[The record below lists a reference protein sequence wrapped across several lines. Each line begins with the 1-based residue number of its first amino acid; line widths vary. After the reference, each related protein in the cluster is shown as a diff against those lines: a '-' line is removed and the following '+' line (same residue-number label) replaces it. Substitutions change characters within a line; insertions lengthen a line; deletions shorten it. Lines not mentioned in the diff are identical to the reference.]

1 MKLGI
6 ILPSRNRPAGLKR
19 MVASL
24 LDNAA
29 KPDRVTIYAGL
40 DADDPTLP
48 ETEGIANVERV
59 IRAPETT
66 VAKMIDNL
74 SLQAEQACDATL
86 RMDDDFICETRG
98 WDDNAECMTGL
109 GLWRLDDPTHGAH
122 FMSFACMSSEMAGW
136 LRQAQGFVHAPWF
149 PFWFTDTWLNEIG
162 DMAGMKGPLDIRVTQ
177 PEGRGV
183 THGLRD
189 IKFWAQFFD
198 GFRLSRAMV
207 AKALICDGY
216 PDGVL
221 KLSALLKLQDRMR
234 ECALN
239 MEKLKTPEFIE
250 AFEKKAEGATGTASE
265 RYLKA
270 KAEAEAMIRD
280 AHAKQQ
286 EQAA

>member
-1 MKLGI
+1 MRIGI

-19 MVASL
+19 MVQSL
-24 LDNAA
+24 LDTAA
-29 KPDRVTIYAGL
+29 KPDRVTIFAGL
-40 DADDPTLP
+40 DDDDPTLP
-48 ETEGIANVERV
+48 QTEGIANVERV
-59 IRAPETT
+59 IRPAELT

-74 SLQAEQACDATL
+74 SLQAEAQVDAVI

-98 WDDNAECMTGL
+98 WDDNAECMKGL
-109 GLWRLDDPTHGAH
+109 GLWRLDDPTHPGG
-122 FMSFACMSSEMAGW
+122 FMSFVCMSSEMAGW

-162 DMAGMKGPLDIRVTQ
+162 DMACMKGPLDIRVTQ
-177 PEGRGV
+177 PDGRGV

-189 IKFWAQFFD
+189 IKFWTQFFD

-221 KLSALLKLQDRMR
+221 KLSALTTLQTRMKLCEMGT
-234 ECALN
+234 
-239 MEKLKTPEFIE
+239 EKLKTPAFIE

-270 KAEAEAMIRD
+270 KAEAEAMIR
-280 AHAKQQ
+280 
-286 EQAA
+286 AAMEKARAA

>member
-48 ETEGIANVERV
+48 ETESVANVERV

-74 SLQAEQACDATL
+74 SFQAEQTCDATL

-109 GLWRLDDPTHGAH
+109 GLWRLDDPTHPGG
-122 FMSFACMSSEMAGW
+122 FMSFVCMSSEMAGW

-162 DMAGMKGPLDIRVTQ
+162 DMACMKGPLDIRVTQ
-177 PEGRGV
+177 PDGRGV

-189 IKFWAQFFD
+189 IKFWTQFFD

-221 KLSALLKLQDRMR
+221 KLSALTNLQTRMKLCEM
-234 ECALN
+234 AT
-239 MEKLKTPEFIE
+239 EKLKTPEFIE

-270 KAEAEAMIRD
+270 KAEAEAMIRA